1 MPQNVNLYYLL
12 SLLVVQKRIINIVVR
27 LSLVFVIMKE
37 LMSFGLEQIV

>member
-37 LMSFGLEQIV
+37 LMSFGLEHFV